1 MSCKTKRVCTRVET
15 IREHTRFV
23 FCDSAVITVVEHVSA
38 DVMAPQVGVVRWSD
52 VVDQMPI
59 SSRVLSAM

>member
-1 MSCKTKRVCTRVET
+1 MSCKTKRVCTRAET
-15 IREHTRFV
+15 IQEHMRFV
-23 FCDSAVITVVEHVSA
+23 FCDSAVITVVEHAAA

-59 SSRVLSAM
+59 PSRVLSAM